1 MKRGGTFQVPFC
13 CAQRFALALVDLLGF
28 VVRDLGLGFA
38 GASMETSVVVTDGT
52 DISGAVVV
60 MGVTSWTS
68 VIGASEL
75 TGVSTESTGE

>member
-1 MKRGGTFQVPFC
+1 
-13 CAQRFALALVDLLGF
+13 
-28 VVRDLGLGFA
+28 
-38 GASMETSVVVTDGT
+38 METSVVVTDGT
-52 DISGAVVV
+52 DISGGVVV

>member
-1 MKRGGTFQVPFC
+1 
-13 CAQRFALALVDLLGF
+13 
-28 VVRDLGLGFA
+28 
-38 GASMETSVVVTDGT
+38 METSVVVTDGT